1 METVQILLGTMIAL
15 LLSLAVL
22 GYLLIKEAKSI
33 VAGNQKISGKLDE
46 VITVKK
52 ASDEKQLELI
62 RRIIEENTSNSRMLG
77 DIVNNTYGRLREQI
91 HAEIEHVIEVKNYGD
106 QKLIEILVKLLD
118 ENLNMHKTLQE
129 VIDLEKELSSK

>member
-77 DIVNNTYGRLREQI
+77 DIVNNTSGRLREQI
-91 HAEIEHVIEVKNYGD
+91 HAEIEHVIGVKNYGD